1 MSQKTA
7 TNTEQAQYSTNF
19 PCAVALVHGAVS
31 PEHVADDTLN
41 DPEVQ
46 MPSSALTIVEDKVA
60 NQYFPARRLARA
72 NIKLCNGKILKSD
85 WFEPQSDATK
95 PPNKLALKNKFHTYA
110 IPAVGNDRADVIH
123 QAVMNLDQTCVKTLF
138 NLIAQP
144 SN

>member
-31 PEHVADDTLN
+31 PEHVTDEALN

-46 MPSSALTIVEDKVA
+46 MPSSALTIVEDEVA
-60 NQYFPARRLARA
+60 NQYFPAHRLARA

-95 PPNKLALKNKFHTYA
+95 PPHKLALKNKFHTYA
-110 IPAVGNDRADVIH
+110 IPVVGNDRANAIH
-123 QAVMNLDQTCVKTLF
+123 QAELNLDQTCVKTLF
-138 NLIAQP
+138 NLLAQP
-144 SN
+144 SK